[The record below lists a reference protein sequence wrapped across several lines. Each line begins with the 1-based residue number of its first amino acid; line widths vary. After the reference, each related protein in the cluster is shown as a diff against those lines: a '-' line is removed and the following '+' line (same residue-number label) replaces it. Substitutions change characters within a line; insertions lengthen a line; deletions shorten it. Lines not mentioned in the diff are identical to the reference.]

1 MMTDDSLPE
10 KIAASLRRDI
20 LRGTLAPGA
29 QIKERDSASD
39 LGVSR
44 TPMREAIRILAKEG
58 LVILRPSRSP
68 VVADPS
74 LKEVTDAIAVLSA
87 LEVLSGKLACR
98 HATDQEILGIRRIH
112 DHFSDIYDQVDTLDL
127 FEVDMSFHIAIA
139 RASHNASL
147 AETHRSYLERL
158 WRARF
163 LSARRQSAR
172 DRVLRQHGQI
182 VAGLEARDAARI
194 TSDIE
199 AHLEH
204 LVLNVESFFEE
215 RGAQDGDGLD
225 PSHQDTVD
233 QPRKEEK

>member
-1 MMTDDSLPE
+1 MTDNSLPE

-29 QIKERDSASD
+29 QIKERDSAAE

-58 LVILRPSRSP
+58 LVLLRPSRSP
-68 VVADPS
+68 VVADPT

-98 HATDQEILGIRRIH
+98 HATVDQIAGIRGIH
-112 DHFSDIYDQVDTLDL
+112 EHFSEIYDYTDPVDL
-127 FEVDMSFHIAIA
+127 FEVDMSFHVAIA
-139 RASHNASL
+139 QASHNLPL

-163 LSARRQSAR
+163 LSARRRKAR

-182 VAGLEARDAARI
+182 VAALETRDETAI
-194 TSDIE
+194 TRDIE
-199 AHLEH
+199 EHLEH
-204 LVLNVESFFEE
+204 LVVNI
-215 RGAQDGDGLD
+215 GDYFHARDAGEGSTPEGTRSD
-225 PSHQDTVD
+225 PHD